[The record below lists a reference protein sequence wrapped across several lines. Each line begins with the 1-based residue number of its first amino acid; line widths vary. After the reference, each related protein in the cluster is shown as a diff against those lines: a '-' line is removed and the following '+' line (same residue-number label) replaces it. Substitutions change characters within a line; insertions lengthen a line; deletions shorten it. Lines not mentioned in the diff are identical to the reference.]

1 MKRTRLRGS
10 RLVSAALLLAALVFP
25 SGAGADDGGAL
36 RVCADPDNLPFSDKE
51 QQGLE
56 NRIATLVAAELG
68 VPLQYFWW
76 PHRRGF
82 LRNTIKAHECD
93 VLMGVPEGMD
103 AVLTTRPY
111 YRSIYQFVT
120 RVDRDLD
127 IGSLDDPRLRT
138 LKIGV
143 NTIGYDYNNSPAAR
157 ALGARGVVGLTGF
170 STFYTEDNRPAAII
184 EAVAEGTIDL
194 AIVWGPLA
202 GYFAKQQEV
211 PLALAPL
218 PDLDASTRTPFS
230 FSVAV
235 GVRKQEKALAAR
247 IQEVLDRKHEEIA
260 AILREYAI
268 PVHAGGPGAAAPS
281 RGIQPA
287 ATQAIAATTGGAQ
300 HEDKLLAS
308 DDEYQGWKWFH
319 VYCFRCHGIDAMGSD
334 LAPNLRKSLS
344 SEGLVT
350 HEVFLKTVREGRQ
363 EKGMQS
369 WKALL
374 DDPQIEQ
381 LYLYIRARS
390 DGRLAPGRPHRASA
404 K

>member
-1 MKRTRLRGS
+1 
-10 RLVSAALLLAALVFP
+10 
-25 SGAGADDGGAL
+25 
-36 RVCADPDNLPFSDKE
+36 
-51 QQGLE
+51 
-56 NRIATLVAAELG
+56 
-68 VPLQYFWW
+68 
-76 PHRRGF
+76 
-82 LRNTIKAHECD
+82 
-93 VLMGVPEGMD
+93 
-103 AVLTTRPY
+103 
-111 YRSIYQFVT
+111 
-120 RVDRDLD
+120 
-127 IGSLDDPRLRT
+127 
-138 LKIGV
+138 
-143 NTIGYDYNNSPAAR
+143 
-157 ALGARGVVGLTGF
+157 VGLTGF
-170 STFYTEDNRPAAII
+170 STFYTEDNRPSAII
-184 EAVAEGTIDL
+184 EAVGEGKIDL

-218 PDLDASTRTPFS
+218 PDLDAQTRTPFS
-230 FSVAV
+230 FAVAV

-260 AILREYAI
+260 GILREYSV
-268 PVHAGGPGAAAPS
+268 PVQAGGPGPAAPAQPQ
-281 RGIQPA
+281 GAQPA
-287 ATQAIAATTGGAQ
+287 AAQAIAATTGGAQ

-334 LAPNLRKSLS
+334 LAPNLRKSVS

-350 HEVFLKTVREGRQ
+350 HDVFLTTVREGRQ

-390 DGRLAPGRPHRASA
+390 EGRLAPGRPHRASA